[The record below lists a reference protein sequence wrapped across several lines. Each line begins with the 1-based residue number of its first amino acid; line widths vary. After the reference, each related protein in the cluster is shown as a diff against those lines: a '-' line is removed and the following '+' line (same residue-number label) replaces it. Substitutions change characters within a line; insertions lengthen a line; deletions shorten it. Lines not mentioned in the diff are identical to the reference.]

1 MYLKSSSSARTEE
14 LGRRAGRALAWRGI
28 GRRARVLLLRGE
40 LGSGKTTFMRGFA
53 RGLGARGRV
62 ASPTFII
69 VRRMPVARGPFINLF
84 HIDAYRLSSG
94 ANTRVLG
101 ILDALHDPQNV
112 LAVEWPDAVRNAFPR
127 GALTVRFAHGARW
140 TERSIHLPKQLT

>member
-1 MYLKSSSSARTEE
+1 MHLKSSSSARTEA
-14 LGRRAGRALAWRGI
+14 LGKRAGQALVRLGA
-28 GRRARVLLLRGE
+28 RRSARVLLLRGD

-69 VRRMPVARGPFINLF
+69 VRRMPVARGPFANLF

-94 ANTRVLG
+94 ANIRVLG
-101 ILDALHDPQNV
+101 VREALRDPRNV
-112 LAVEWPDAVRNAFPR
+112 LAVEWPDTVRGALPR
-127 GALTVRFAHGARW
+127 GALTVRFSHGARRA
-140 TERSIHLPKQLT
+140 ERSIDLPKQLI